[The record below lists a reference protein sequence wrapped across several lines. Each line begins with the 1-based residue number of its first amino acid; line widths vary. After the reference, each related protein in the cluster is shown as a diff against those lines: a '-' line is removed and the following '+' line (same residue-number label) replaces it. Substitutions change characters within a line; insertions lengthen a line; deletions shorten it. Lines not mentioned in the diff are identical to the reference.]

1 MQFKSRIFA
10 ASKVAMTHFGLS
22 VIVAL
27 LAATLVFGIW
37 FPFPYRE
44 LAGGRELF
52 ILIVTVDV
60 ICGPLLTLV
69 LFNPSKPRGELM
81 RDLGLV
87 ALIQMAALLYGLWT
101 VWLVRPVFL
110 VNEFD
115 RFKVVM
121 NADIR
126 KYDFEKLVPSLQ
138 PKIWSSPIMAG
149 LRPPKDA
156 DERQKVLFES
166 VQGGPDYAE
175 RPEFYLPYEGEV
187 ALKSLVKARKLADFT
202 ARYPAQAETINKIAS
217 SSGIPLDQLK
227 YVPVTGRSDWI
238 ALVNTQGNIVGFV
251 PGDGF

>member
-1 MQFKSRIFA
+1 MQFKSRFYA
-10 ASKVAMTHFGLS
+10 ALKAAGTHFGVS

-27 LAATLVFGIW
+27 IAAAVVFGVW

-52 ILIVTVDV
+52 ILVVTVDV

-69 LFNPSKPRGELM
+69 LFNPSKPRGELI

-87 ALIQMAALLYGLWT
+87 TFIQLAALLYGLWT

-110 VNEFD
+110 VNEVD
-115 RFKVVM
+115 RFKAVM
-121 NADIR
+121 NADVR
-126 KYDFEKLVPSLQ
+126 RYDFDKLPSSLQ
-138 PKIWSSPIMAG
+138 PKIWSGPITTG

-156 DERQKVLFES
+156 EERQKVLFES
-166 VQGGPDYAE
+166 LQGGPDYAE
-175 RPEFYLPYEGEV
+175 RPEFYLPYEGNV
-187 ALKSLVKARKLADFT
+187 ALQSLNRARDLKSFI
-202 ARYPAQAETINKIAS
+202 ARYPAQSESINKIVAS
-217 SSGIPLDQLK
+217 SGVALDQLK

-238 ALVNTQGNIVGFV
+238 ALVNQKGHIVGFV

>member
-1 MQFKSRIFA
+1 MTFNTRLHAAFKA
-10 ASKVAMTHFGLS
+10 ATAHFGLS
-22 VIVAL
+22 LLVAL
-27 LAATLVFGIW
+27 MAAALVFGVW

-52 ILIVTVDV
+52 ILVVTVDV

-69 LFNPSKPRGELM
+69 LYNPAKPRAELV

-87 ALIQMAALLYGLWT
+87 ALIQMAALIYGLWT

-115 RFKVVM
+115 RFKAVA
-121 NADIR
+121 NADVR
-126 KYDFEKLVPSLQ
+126 RFDFDKLPASLQ
-138 PKIWSSPIMAG
+138 PKIWAGPITVG
-149 LRPPKDA
+149 LRQPKDME
-156 DERQKVLFES
+156 ERQKVLFES

-175 RPEFYLPYEGEV
+175 RPEFYLPYEGQV
-187 ALKSLVKARKLADFT
+187 ALQSLNRGKSLADFIK
-202 ARYPAQAETINKIAS
+202 RYPLQTDAINKIANS
-217 SSGIPLDQLK
+217 IGVSVDQLK

-238 ALVNTQGNIVGFV
+238 ALVNKQGNIVGFV